1 MNPREARTQT
11 QIAIGNLVMLSGT
24 QAAGLRPLP
33 PTRRS
38 TKHPYEQRGLAA
50 VEVNEL
56 QAWFGP
62 RLAQSPCSIAS
73 ALFSKLPRVFISSRE
88 NVAGATRVGCRIN
101 AR

>member
-1 MNPREARTQT
+1 MNPREARTQP

-56 QAWFGP
+56 
-62 RLAQSPCSIAS
+62 
-73 ALFSKLPRVFISSRE
+73 V
-88 NVAGATRVGCRIN
+88 TR
-101 AR
+101 